1 MKNQSNEKRGSAMTV
16 GIRVRKQAECFEC
29 AWVSKY
35 TFDDDFLN
43 EMVEQHL
50 KACPSAMERGSE
62 VTA

>member
-1 MKNQSNEKRGSAMTV
+1 MRISII

-62 VTA
+62 VSA